1 MSEAERDFLDDDA
14 PEVEQGTPETPEPA
28 TPEVAETVDEPA
40 KPEPEAPTAPEVKE
54 EHTVPYAA
62 MKAERE
68 KRQRIEAELAQ
79 IRQQQQQF
87 DPQVFHQDP
96 RAISEYVERRLT
108 LERINLS
115 RGVVASINP
124 DYDEVEELFVEEAG
138 RNPMLR
144 EEMLRSENPALF
156 AYQTGKQIKEY
167 RQMQDPAA
175 YRERIKAELRAEL
188 EAEHAAKEAARAKT
202 AAAIPPDLTDTRNAK
217 GQFAPAPDT
226 VFDEIF

>member
-1 MSEAERDFLDDDA
+1 
-14 PEVEQGTPETPEPA
+14 
-28 TPEVAETVDEPA
+28 
-40 KPEPEAPTAPEVKE
+40 
-54 EHTVPYAA
+54 

-79 IRQQQQQF
+79 IRQQQQQQF

-96 RAISEYVERRLT
+96 RAISEYVDQRLT

-115 RGVVASINP
+115 RSMVASLNP
-124 DYDEVEELFVEEAG
+124 DYDEVEQLFVDEAG

-156 AYQTGKQIKEY
+156 AYQTGKQIKEF
-167 RQMQDPAA
+167 RQMQDPTA
-175 YRERIKAELRAEL
+175 YRERIKAELRAEM
-188 EAEHAAKEAARAKT
+188 EAEVAAKEAARAKT
-202 AAAIPPDLTDTRNAK
+202 AAAIPPDLTETRNAK